1 MKKICLIVA
10 IGVLSA
16 TMSSASEYEAFTRD
30 LVKPY
35 SFYKKSLSL
44 TSKKEDAD
52 KAKAALASF
61 AESWG
66 KFAAI
71 YANDPPKKLAGVK
84 DFAAI
89 IKRPVEVAKQ
99 SADYLSAGN
108 IGRAH
113 TVLEEVRYLMWDMR
127 VRSGIVSLADK
138 ANDFHE
144 VMEVVFNQA
153 ALAQDPED
161 IQRVSER
168 YAPWFLLKWDEQA
181 LASDIPSIQKE
192 FNPAFVEGRKAVV
205 DYLEALKQGN
215 PIEAKKRSGAVKNA
229 YKTIWMLDTL

>member
-1 MKKICLIVA
+1 MKKLSLIVV
-10 IGVLSA
+10 ICVMSA
-16 TMSSASEYEAFTRD
+16 TMSFASEYETFTRD
-30 LVKPY
+30 LAKPY

-66 KFAAI
+66 KFATI
-71 YANDPPKKLAGVK
+71 YANDPPKKLAGVH
-84 DFAAI
+84 DFASK
-89 IKRPVEVAKQ
+89 IKRPVDVAKQ
-99 SADYLSAGN
+99 SAEYLNSGN

-127 VRSGIVSLADK
+127 IRSGIVSLADK

-144 VMEVVFNQA
+144 VMEVVFNQVG
-153 ALAQDPED
+153 LAKEPED
-161 IQRVSER
+161 AQRVYER
-168 YAPWFLLKWDEQA
+168 YAPWFLLKWDEMA
-181 LASDIPSIQKE
+181 LAPDVTSVHKD
-192 FNPAFVEGRKAVV
+192 FNPAFAEGRKNVI
-205 DYLEALKQGN
+205 DYLDALKQGN
-215 PIEAKKRSGAVKNA
+215 PAEAKKRAGAVKNA

>member
-1 MKKICLIVA
+1 VKKTSLFVA
-10 IGVLSA
+10 IGIISA
-16 TMSSASEYEAFTRD
+16 TMSFASEYEAFTRD
-30 LVKPY
+30 LAKPY
-35 SFYKKSLSL
+35 SFYKKSLAL
-44 TSKKEDAD
+44 TSKKDDAD
-52 KAKAALASF
+52 KAKVALTSF
-61 AESWG
+61 MESWG
-66 KFAAI
+66 KLAAI
-71 YANDPPKKLAGVK
+71 YATDPPKKFAGIQ
-84 DFAAI
+84 DFAAR

-99 SADYLSAGN
+99 SVDYLNAGN

-153 ALAQDPED
+153 ALAKEPED
-161 IQRVSER
+161 AQRVYER

-181 LASDIPSIQKE
+181 LAPDVTSVQKD
-192 FNPAFVEGRKAVV
+192 FNPAFAEGRKNVV

-215 PIEAKKRSGAVKNA
+215 PAEAKKRTGAVKNA
-229 YKTIWMLDTL
+229 YKSIWMLDTL